1 MNCMRIIVV
10 GLAVLSVCGVAQAAS
25 PAEEKRA
32 CVAASTEG
40 QVARDEGRLL
50 EAREQLLLC
59 AQDQCPAVVRKS
71 CAEWLAD
78 IEERIPS
85 VVVRALDESGQ
96 DLTDVTLSIDGRP
109 VPLDG
114 RPVMLDPGQHELQVT
129 EASGV
134 TGERKVLL
142 AEKEKSRL
150 VNVNISINVRGEQ
163 GESEGYAGAAGEPP
177 AQREEREYHVP
188 VGAWVLGGVGVLGLG
203 SFAVL
208 GSMAKSDLDDLKKT
222 CSPNCSDDD
231 TSSGETK
238 ALIADISLGVGIA
251 GIVGGVT
258 WALVAKKRS
267 KEAPSVS
274 FLPTRTGGVATFSGR
289 F

>member
-1 MNCMRIIVV
+1 MRIIVV
-10 GLAVLSVCGVAQAAS
+10 GLAVLSVGRVAQASS

-71 CAEWLAD
+71 CGEWLAD

-96 DLTDVTLSIDGRP
+96 DLTDASLSIDGKE

-129 EASGV
+129 EAGGV

-150 VNVNISINVRGEQ
+150 VNVNISINVRN
-163 GESEGYAGAAGEPP
+163 SEGAGDAADVSSSEPGP
-177 AQREEREYHVP
+177 SEQRAYHVP
-188 VGAWVLGGVGVLGLG
+188 AGAWVLGGVGVLGLG
-203 SFAVL
+203 SFAVF
-208 GSMAKSDLDDLKKT
+208 GSMAKGDLDDLKDS

-231 TSSGETK
+231 TSSGKTK

-251 GIVGGVT
+251 GLVGGLT

-267 KEAPSVS
+267 KESPSVS
-274 FLPTRTGGVATFSGR
+274 FLPTRTGGVATYSGR